1 MINADD
7 KNKLLQQIDRFV
19 NQQNSNKEP
28 KLYEIRF
35 YVDTETAK
43 DRAAFFG
50 FINGERHINCQK
62 IVDLTFGSGNLTSHI
77 ILDNS
82 IDYDKL
88 TLNDKNIDDANF
100 AEDLE
105 VLTEDITDNDIL
117 NPTKFEETNKYDL
130 IIFNPQF
137 GGSSYPNGDLGI
149 KKLYEEEFIFH
160 MYGVALEDA
169 LRNKFDCSDC
179 TISIDAV
186 TRKILIHSDS
196 LNKVQMK
203 ERFGRTKVFNYH
215 DFFYRSRET
224 KAEGEESNLILFRR
238 TLEKI
243 VYEGTTV
250 VFLGDEKDYNL
261 FFRDFNDYVVYNPDN
276 GKQLIVGKKGTSDNK
291 VCYRKE
297 AGSFLE
303 TDCHGQT
310 HVYEDIDLEN
320 LLGDIHT
327 NLLDLKSL
335 DGGELFILEEK
346 TGVGTE
352 TPKPEPITMNKQKPF
367 KNFLLKLFIKEIE

>member
-1 MINADD
+1 MINTDD
-7 KNKLLQQIDRFV
+7 KNKLLQQIDGFV

-50 FINGERHINCQK
+50 FINSGRPINSQK
-62 IVDLTFGSGNLTSHI
+62 IIDLTFGSGNLTSHI
-77 ILDNS
+77 ILDND
-82 IDYDKL
+82 IDYTKL

-100 AEDLE
+100 SSELGI
-105 VLTEDITDNDIL
+105 LTDDITDNNIL
-117 NPTKFEETNKYDL
+117 DPDLFEEANKYNL

-137 GGSSYPNGDLGI
+137 GGSSYPKGDLGI
-149 KKLYEEEFIFH
+149 KKLYEEEFAFH
-160 MYGVALEDA
+160 MYGVDLEAA
-169 LRNKFDCSDC
+169 LRDKFDCSDC
-179 TISIDAV
+179 TISIDAI

-196 LNKVQMK
+196 LNKTQMK

-215 DFFYRSRET
+215 DFFYQSRET

-243 VYEGTTV
+243 AYEGTTV

-261 FFRDFNDYVVYNPDN
+261 FFRDFNDYVIYNPDN
-276 GKQLIVGKKGTSDNK
+276 GKQLIVGKKSTSANK

-327 NLLDLKSL
+327 DLLDLKSL

-352 TPKPEPITMNKQKPF
+352 TPKPESIASDKQKPF
-367 KNFLLKLFIKEIE
+367 KNFLLKLFIKETE